1 MKRKQIVRKIA
12 SFALCLTLAAH
23 GFGWLSPACAANAN
37 ASATVYTFGNPDSPF
52 RDLAKEH
59 EEEVKQRKKARK
71 KAEQE
76 EAKREKAAMI
86 KAAREARERE
96 KRDKAAKNGAEEGAN
111 GEAA

>member
-1 MKRKQIVRKIA
+1 MNRKRMLQRIA
-12 SFALCLTLAAH
+12 ALALCLTMAAH
-23 GFGWLSPACAANAN
+23 GFGWLSPAYAAGAGR
-37 ASATVYTFGNPDSPF
+37 TVYTFGSADGPW

-59 EEEVKQRKKARK
+59 EEEVKQREKARK
-71 KAEQE
+71 KA
-76 EAKREKAAMI
+76 AKKQAMQEKAAMR